1 MEISRLK
8 TFINLAQTLSFS
20 ETAANLY
27 ITQSSVSKHIKS
39 LEKEI
44 GQPIFIRNNKHVVL
58 SSYGKTMLPYV
69 KQILVNYDEMNT
81 ALSNLEA
88 QRRKRITL
96 GTIPTFSNYEAF
108 QEMTAYLDQH
118 PDVQIVLKECET
130 VDIYDNLL
138 SGKIDLAFVRKID
151 KLPATFD
158 IIKAKKESFKLY
170 LPADDELAQQKLV
183 NVKDLKTRKFITL
196 DQESLL
202 QEPVIK
208 LCEAAGF
215 EPQITFVSD
224 RVSSILEMVKNKQGV
239 AIMMDSLPQLPGV
252 VVKPIYPTVNGELMF
267 IKKKTL
273 NFELLNN
280 FWDYLTSNHS
290 KVE

>member
-8 TFINLAQTLSFS
+8 TFIDLAQTLNFS

-58 SSYGKTMLPYV
+58 SSYGKMMIPYA
-69 KQILVNYDEMNT
+69 KQILASYDEMT
-81 ALSNLEA
+81 AALNKLEI
-88 QRRKRITL
+88 QRRKQIIL
-96 GTIPTFSNYEAF
+96 GTIPTFSNYKAF
-108 QEMTAYLDQH
+108 QEMTAYSNTH
-118 PDVQIVLKECET
+118 PDTRIVLKECET
-130 VDIYDNLL
+130 VDIYNYLL
-138 SGKIDLAFVRKID
+138 AGKIDLAFVRKID

-158 IIKAKKESFKLY
+158 VIKVKAESFKLY
-170 LPADDELAQQKLV
+170 LPEDDDLSKKDVV
-183 NVKDLKTRKFITL
+183 NIKDLRGKNFITL
-196 DQESLL
+196 DQDSLL

-208 LCEAAGF
+208 LCEKAGF
-215 EPQITFVSD
+215 EPCITFVSD
-224 RVSSILEMVKNKQGV
+224 RVSSILDMVKNKQGV
-239 AIMMDSLPQLPGV
+239 AIMMDSLPKMSGV
-252 VVKPIYPTVNGELMF
+252 IVRTISPTINGELMF

-280 FWDYLTSNHS
+280 FWNYLKNNHS
-290 KVE
+290 KME